1 MVHAAFLFPYVPAD
15 DGVSFGKQISSPQY
29 EADPSKE
36 TKLIRIR
43 VQWLWFVPRNDNP
56 DDFYSM
62 QMILYDEENT
72 KIQTSVPRAQIG
84 KISQTMKEGFLY
96 GLQNYTVGQ
105 NVDDFLCTSHPYRLG
120 FHRYTTVK
128 PCPHLEIPRYGFQFV
143 AFEKINEGAMD
154 LKLSVDVIG
163 QMIGAGELVDIS
175 KRSGGNTKMQTIHLR
190 MLSENSIPVCTL
202 WGKYAEEI
210 SKYLTR
216 EEPIV
221 VIMQFA
227 RLKNEWTVGNSF
239 NSTRLLIDSDIDEV
253 LEFKKSMLSATTTP
267 MKSLSRIEIQS
278 ISTILSELAEESDM
292 KDLIELV
299 GIDKPS
305 KWVVVATIDRLQS
318 RFGWY
323 YNSCQK
329 CLIKAEE
336 IGGSIRYR
344 KCKNT
349 NNVLRFK
356 VGVIAMDNTSSVSLI
371 LFDQYVNQILGYNAK
386 DLKEMQGGSEFTFP
400 DELDDLKGTTYL
412 FKFEVSD
419 YNIQSKYHHYTVSK
433 LSKDKDE
440 IESFLARKKSIVG
453 GAMYDGC
460 GDSHATCPRN
470 DIVNESSYS
479 ISDNVADT
487 TPSDSCIKRRR
498 LFSHEDSALNT
509 DADWESQ
516 HSTNV
521 KDQVGVVKDVM
532 NVTPPDSLREY
543 YTP

>member
-1 MVHAAFLFPYVPAD
+1 MMASVL
-15 DGVSFGKQISSPQY
+15 VSKSPRPNMRRMEQDLITVRRI
-29 EADPSKE
+29 DPSKE

-62 QMILYDEENT
+62 QMILCDEENT
-72 KIQTSVPRAQIG
+72 KIQASVPRAQIG
-84 KISQTMKEGFLY
+84 KISQTMKESFLY

-120 FHRYTTVK
+120 FHKYTTVK

-154 LKLSVDVIG
+154 LKLPVDVIG

-175 KRSGGNTKMQTIHLR
+175 KRSGGSTKRQTIHLR
-190 MLSENSIPVCTL
+190 MLSENSILVCTL
-202 WGKYAEEI
+202 WRKYAEEI

-227 RLKNEWTVGNSF
+227 RLKKWNDEWTVGNSF
-239 NSTRLLIDSDIDEV
+239 SSTRLLIDSDIDEV
-253 LEFKKSMLSATTTP
+253 LEFKRSMLSAMSTP
-267 MKSLSRIEIQS
+267 MKSLSRIESQS
-278 ISTILSELAEESDM
+278 VSTILSELAEESDM

-329 CLIKAEE
+329 CIRKVEE
-336 IGGSIRYR
+336 IGGSIRCR

-349 NNVLRFK
+349 NIVPRFK

-371 LFDQYVNQILGYNAK
+371 LFDQHVNQILGYNAK
-386 DLKEMQGGSEFTFP
+386 DLKERVEQQEGSEFTFP
-400 DELDDLKGTTYL
+400 DELNHLKGTTCL
-412 FKFEVSD
+412 FKLEVSN

-470 DIVNESSYS
+470 DIVNESSSS

-521 KDQVGVVKDVM
+521 KDQAGVVKDV
-532 NVTPPDSLREY
+532 TKLEDI
-543 YTP
+543 

>member
-1 MVHAAFLFPYVPAD
+1 MEQDL
-15 DGVSFGKQISSPQY
+15 ISVRRI
-29 EADPSKE
+29 DHSKE

-62 QMILYDEENT
+62 QMILCDEENT
-72 KIQTSVPRAQIG
+72 KIQASVPRAQIG

-96 GLQNYTVGQ
+96 GLQNYTVGP

-128 PCPHLEIPRYGFQFV
+128 PCPRLEIPRYGFEFV
-143 AFEKINEGAMD
+143 TFEKINEGAMD
-154 LKLSVDVIG
+154 LKLSIDIIG
-163 QMIGAGELVDIS
+163 QMIGASELVDIS
-175 KRSGGNTKMQTIHLR
+175 KRGGGNTKRQTIHLR
-190 MLSENSIPVCTL
+190 NAQNSILICTL
-202 WGKYAEEI
+202 WGKYAEDI

-227 RLKNEWTVGNSF
+227 RLKN
-239 NSTRLLIDSDIDEV
+239 
-253 LEFKKSMLSATTTP
+253 MLSATMTP
-267 MKSLSRIEIQS
+267 MKSSSRIESQS
-278 ISTILSELAEESDM
+278 VSTILSELAEESDM

-323 YNSCQK
+323 YNSCQR
-329 CLIKAEE
+329 CLRKVEE
-336 IGGSIRYR
+336 IGGEIRCR

-349 NNVLRFK
+349 NIVPRFK

-371 LFDQYVNQILGYNAK
+371 LFDQHVNQLLGHNAK
-386 DLKEMQGGSEFTFP
+386 DLKEKVEQQGGSDFTFP
-400 DELDDLKGTTYL
+400 DELNDLKGTTCL
-412 FKFEVSD
+412 FNFEVSD

-440 IESFLARKKSIVG
+440 IESFLARKKSIVR
-453 GAMYDGC
+453 GAVYDGC
-460 GDSHATCPRN
+460 GDSQATCPN
-470 DIVNESSYS
+470 ANIVNESSSS

-487 TPSDSCIKRRR
+487 TPTDSYIKRRR
-498 LFSHEDSALNT
+498 LFSDEDLVVNT
-509 DADWESQ
+509 DTDWESQ

-521 KDQVGVVKDVM
+521 KDPAVVMKDATM
-532 NVTPPDSLREY
+532 LEDI
-543 YTP
+543 